1 MRWPRR
7 SAYASGD
14 GHMPHGLLPPDA
26 DAVPAT
32 PPCVSSVVQLARVLA
47 RCVLAAAVVSVAS
60 AESKDGDPKKVCVLA
75 DAAGG
80 PRAARRA
87 CPRVYA
93 I

>member
-1 MRWPRR
+1 MATCLTVSYHLTLTR
-7 SAYASGD
+7 S
-14 GHMPHGLLPPDA
+14 LLR
-26 DAVPAT
+26 